1 ISPSKDGKSVKCS
14 KFQSRSPKIRMKDWS
29 WWLWQAGLLGVVVDA
44 ISTGFLEENRNR
56 YGQWGRV
63 SAGLPICS
71 VLVGFSRDFDGDLR
85 LEGERCRGRWY
96 AADGFLLV
104 AVLELLNGLL
114 RELLLFL

>member
-1 ISPSKDGKSVKCS
+1 MGKSCS
-14 KFQSRSPKIRMKDWS
+14 CTQFQLRSLKIWMKRLGWTVVCRRVRF
-29 WWLWQAGLLGVVVDA
+29 GVVVDA
-44 ISTGFLEENRNR
+44 ISGILAEFREEDENR
-56 YGQWGRV
+56 YGQWGHV